1 MPHEPFEFGPD
12 FWPTDDQIDMF
23 ILGEISIPERELIE
37 KLLTEEPEFSRV
49 LKDRKLDLE
58 CEKQFNRESKNN
70 E

>member
-1 MPHEPFEFGPD
+1 
-12 FWPTDDQIDMF
+12 MF